1 MNDFESQWEAVRAKG
16 KLRFLIVQGLL
27 CWGLPM
33 ALVMTGYLHLL
44 KKQPLDLTLKLTVP
58 IFLIGGLLWA
68 SVLWFFLDRK
78 YTNLTRK

>member
-1 MNDFESQWEAVRAKG
+1 MHDFESQWERVRAKG

-33 ALVMTGYLHLL
+33 AVVMTVYLHFF
-44 KKQPLDLTLKLTVP
+44 KSQPLDLTLKFVAP
-58 IFLIGGLLWA
+58 VFFIGGLLWA

-78 YTNLTRK
+78 YTNLTKK